1 MKLNEPRM
9 VVASIGV
16 FIWLAG
22 LYFTIH
28 GLLYDL
34 RPEFRYG
41 MWALGIG
48 IVIFVVALNPLAQR
62 RSAKRDGPT

>member
-1 MKLNEPRM
+1 MRLNEPRM

-28 GLLYDL
+28 GLLYDMKL
-34 RPEFRYG
+34 EFRYG
-41 MWALGIG
+41 MWALGSG
-48 IVIFVVALNPLAQR
+48 IVTFVVALNPLAQR
-62 RSAKRDGPT
+62 KSAKRDGST

>member
-1 MKLNEPRM
+1 MRLNEPRM

-16 FIWLAG
+16 FIWLGG

-28 GLLYDL
+28 GLLYDVK
-34 RPEFRYG
+34 PELRYG

-48 IVIFVVALNPLAQR
+48 IVTFVVALNPLAQR
-62 RSAKRDGPT
+62 RSGKRDEST

>member
-1 MKLNEPRM
+1 MRLNEPRM

-16 FIWLAG
+16 FIWLGG

-28 GLLYDL
+28 GLLYDVK
-34 RPEFRYG
+34 PEFRYG

-62 RSAKRDGPT
+62 RSGKRDRST

>member
-1 MKLNEPRM
+1 MRLNEPRM
-9 VVASIGV
+9 VVAAIGV

-34 RPEFRYG
+34 KLEFRYG

-48 IVIFVVALNPLAQR
+48 ILIFVVALNPLAQR
-62 RSAKRDGPT
+62 GPRKRDKSS

>member
-1 MKLNEPRM
+1 MKLHEPRM
-9 VVASIGV
+9 VAAQIGV
-16 FIWLAG
+16 FVWLAG

-28 GLLYDL
+28 GLIYDV

-48 IVIFVVALNPLAQR
+48 IVIFVIALNPLAQR
-62 RSAKRDGPT
+62 RSGKRDGST

>member
-1 MKLNEPRM
+1 MKFNEPRM

-28 GLLYDL
+28 GLIYDVS
-34 RPEFRYG
+34 REFHYG

-62 RSAKRDGPT
+62 RPDKRDRST

>member
-1 MKLNEPRM
+1 MRLNEPRM

-16 FIWLAG
+16 FIWLGG

-28 GLLYDL
+28 GLLYDVK
-34 RPEFRYG
+34 PEFRYG

-48 IVIFVVALNPLAQR
+48 IVTFVVALNPLAQR
-62 RSAKRDGPT
+62 RSGKRDEST

>member
-1 MKLNEPRM
+1 MRLNEPRM
-9 VVASIGV
+9 VVASTGV

-28 GLLYDL
+28 GLLYDMA
-34 RPEFRYG
+34 REFRYG

-62 RSAKRDGPT
+62 RSGKRDGSA

>member
-1 MKLNEPRM
+1 M

-16 FIWLAG
+16 FIWLGG

-28 GLLYDL
+28 GLLYDMT
-34 RPEFRYG
+34 REFRYG

-62 RSAKRDGPT
+62 RSGKRDGST

>member
-1 MKLNEPRM
+1 MRLNEPRM

-28 GLLYDL
+28 GVLYDVK
-34 RPEFRYG
+34 PEFRYG

-48 IVIFVVALNPLAQR
+48 IVTFVVALNPLAQR
-62 RSAKRDGPT
+62 KSRNRDGST